1 MSVSK
6 CLSYFDYYPYGV
18 EFPDV
23 AAVQAGVSGGVA
35 GSEAVQAGLG
45 VSVQPY
51 RFNGK
56 ESQEFAG
63 FPYLDYGARFYHPL
77 SSRWTT
83 MDPLSEKYYF
93 ISPYAFC
100 SGNPVTFAIK
110 REQNELAHFA
120 EREQRKAL
128 RGLTLLIRMG

>member
-23 AAVQAGVSGGVA
+23 AAVLAGVSGGVA

-63 FPYLDYGARFYHPL
+63 LLYLDYSARFYHPL

-83 MDPLSEKYYF
+83 LDPMEEKYYSV
-93 ISPYAFC
+93 SPYMFC
-100 SGNPVTFAIK
+100 TGNLETW
-110 REQNELAHFA
+110 
-120 EREQRKAL
+120 RKA
-128 RGLTLLIRMG
+128 